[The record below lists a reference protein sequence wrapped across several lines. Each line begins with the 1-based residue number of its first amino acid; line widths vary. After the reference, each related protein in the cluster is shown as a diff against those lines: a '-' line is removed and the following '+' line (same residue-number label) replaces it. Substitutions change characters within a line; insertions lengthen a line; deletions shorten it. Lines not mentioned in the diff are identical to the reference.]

1 MTQTQYLNGGTL
13 YWRVAAV
20 DADRNQGDFSP
31 AQKIG
36 FASKMRLQLV
46 GFPIARRWSR
56 VTVKV
61 TDFTNKPVGGAAVR
75 GFEPF
80 FGARSFGA
88 RFADRFEGGARGLVG
103 GGERGFAFRQ
113 AIGGGAAAG
122 RGRLDFTDQRLPLS
136 GEFLRRLV
144 ELGALGRCLF
154 GALTD
159 GFDLCCS
166 LVLALAP
173 FGAFAD
179 DRL

>member
-1 MTQTQYLNGGTL
+1 MLDVGAPAGGA
-13 YWRVAAV
+13 VAA
-20 DADRNQGDFSP
+20 
-31 AQKIG
+31 
-36 FASKMRLQLV
+36 
-46 GFPIARRWSR
+46 
-56 VTVKV
+56 
-61 TDFTNKPVGGAAVR
+61 
-75 GFEPF
+75 F
-80 FGARSFGA
+80 FGAGGFRA
-88 RFADRFEGGARGLVG
+88 RFADRFECSARGLVG

-122 RGRLDFTDQRLPLS
+122 RGCLDFADQRLPLG

-159 GFDLCCS
+159 GLDLCCG